1 MWIERISLEDFLAF
15 RTAVV
20 EFDSGLNVILAPNEG
35 GKSSL
40 FRGIMTALFVDASSR
55 SGEIRALGR
64 WGSGSLFKVELHLR
78 LGAANYRLVRDFRSK
93 EQAIYRAGETGPI
106 AKGKAV
112 DGFLKEHLVL
122 ADQNLFLRVCG
133 VRHEELA
140 RVSNGAAIG
149 ETIEEI
155 LGGGWGEMTPA
166 RFKQTVETKR
176 RELLK
181 GRDRPAYDENAGPVK
196 RFMNGVEQA
205 ERELA
210 RARESMNRREELLRG
225 LSSLDSSIERLNAD
239 IDILQSSRDKAVQ
252 HGEMAKAE
260 KDMLGKAEELRKRI
274 DRVKALASKKH
285 ELLREG
291 VQFPEPLKAASGEA
305 VEELRRELELE
316 AVLEHEITRALGTA
330 AEAPAAWA
338 DRSRLPWLIA
348 AAALMLSG
356 ILGGIL
362 WKKPMFILLV
372 LGIGCLVW
380 FLWGLR
386 GARTSVPA
394 PERTRELERLAEK
407 RKAWSG
413 ERNVNDSKSLLLGF
427 TRWSGELRDVDSRLD
442 ELGAARKDD
451 TDDLFHRL
459 DDQYGKLALEARAL
473 GEERAKLEPFKADA
487 GERLKLERDIR
498 CEEGERENTAVERA
512 QKEKEL
518 AALEHPDVNE
528 IGERLETAR
537 ENLAQAERKVG
548 VMDLML
554 EALDG
559 ARREMSGFLAERLP
573 PLAAAYLSR
582 MTAGRYGALFIDP
595 LTMDIETVPAA
606 GDAAGGTAASHAPE
620 RIKPDMVS
628 QGARDQIHLAV
639 RLALLELLSHGEAQ
653 PLFLDDPF
661 VHFDPM
667 RRERAIELIR
677 DFSRTHQVVLFTC
690 DPFYRGLGQHLVEL
704 AR

>member
-1 MWIERISLEDFLAF
+1 MLIERISLEDFLAF
-15 RTAVV
+15 STAVV
-20 EFDSGLNVILAPNEG
+20 ELAPGLNVILAPNEG

-64 WGSGSLFKVELHLR
+64 WGSGGLFKVELHLR
-78 LGAANYRLVRDFRSK
+78 LGVTDYRLVRDFRSK

-106 AKGKAV
+106 AQGKAV
-112 DGFLKEHLVL
+112 DGFLKEHLVIV
-122 ADQNLFLRVCG
+122 DQNLFLRVCG

-140 RVSNGAAIG
+140 RVSNGTAIG

-166 RFKQTVETKR
+166 RLKQTVETKR

-181 GRDRPAYDENAGPVK
+181 GRDRPAFDENAGPVR
-196 RFMNGVEQA
+196 RFMNAVEQA

-210 RARESMNRREELLRG
+210 RARESMKRREELLRR

-239 IDILQSSRDKAVQ
+239 IDILKSSRDKAVQ
-252 HGEMAKAE
+252 HGEIAKAE
-260 KDMLGKAEELRKRI
+260 KDLLAKGEEIRKHI
-274 DRVKALASKKH
+274 DRVKTLASKKKAF
-285 ELLREG
+285 LREG
-291 VQFPEPLKAASGEA
+291 EQFPEPLRAASGEA
-305 VEELRRELELE
+305 VEELRRALELE
-316 AVLEHEITRALGTA
+316 AALEHEITQAPGMAAGTQ
-330 AEAPAAWA
+330 AAWA
-338 DRSRLPWLIA
+338 DRSRFPWLIA
-348 AAALMLSG
+348 SLALISSG
-356 ILGGIL
+356 MLGGIV
-362 WKKPMFILLV
+362 WKKLMFVLLA
-372 LGIGCLVW
+372 LGIGCLIW
-380 FLWGLR
+380 FLRGLR
-386 GARTSVPA
+386 GARTSAPA
-394 PERTRELERLAEK
+394 PEKTRELEMLAEK
-407 RKAWSG
+407 RQAWSG
-413 ERNVNDSKSLLLGF
+413 VRNVNDSKSLLLGF

-442 ELGAARKDD
+442 ELGAMRQDGPE
-451 TDDLFHRL
+451 DLFHRL

-498 CEEGERENTAVERA
+498 CKEGEREKTAVERS
-512 QKEKEL
+512 QKEREL

-528 IGERLETAR
+528 IVERLETAR
-537 ENLAQAERKVG
+537 ENLTRAERKVG
-548 VMDLML
+548 VMDLIL

-573 PLAAAYLSR
+573 PLAAAHLSR
-582 MTAGRYGALFIDP
+582 MTAGRYGAIFIDP
-595 LTMDIETVPAA
+595 LTMEIETVPAA
-606 GDAAGGTAASHAPE
+606 GDAAGETEASRSPE
-620 RIKPDMVS
+620 RIKPDTVS

-639 RLALLELLSHGEAQ
+639 RLALLDLLSHGEPQ

-661 VHFDPM
+661 VHFDPV

-690 DPFYRGLGQHLVEL
+690 DPFYRNLGQHLVEL